1 MTRLTLAIALA
12 AGGYCAVA
20 AAQQV
25 SSAKPIGNRTISGVV
40 ISGTNGQPL
49 EGADVTLRAPSNLDS
64 ITDTTTDAQGRFSFA
79 NLPDGRFQL
88 SATRRGYVQTA
99 FEQHGRLST
108 AIVTGDN
115 LDTTGIVLTL
125 PAMASIF
132 GTITEDSGDPVPR
145 AQLHLFRQSPMDPEV
160 KQRAGNTA
168 ADEMGNF
175 EFPHLAPGTYF
186 LCATGMPWYRPM
198 MQQRPAADDSK
209 PRSPLDVAYPLN
221 CYPDSSDPAGAEPVS
236 VNAGDRIQ
244 TNLTMH
250 PVPAMRVVVQVPR
263 PEQGKGFIMPMLRQ
277 SIFGTSD
284 FIQNG
289 VAFVGNARTT
299 PASGDSSGGGNTMTA
314 VISGIAPGQ
323 YAFQMRSVGESL
335 EGPNAAPARF
345 GTIEVSTSDASID
358 PSSLA
363 SLPAVSGKLLVAG
376 GANLP
381 TAATIVLSTRG
392 ADQVGFSRIQ
402 PNGSFSMPNIPPGE
416 YEVALRNSPGMEI
429 TQLRIN
435 GASVGGTTLTVGSAS
450 INLSVVASPTAGP
463 LMGSVERSGKPSSGI
478 FVLLVPADLHAPRA
492 AWRANQSDSDGSFVF
507 DRVIPG
513 EYTVI
518 AIEQGWNIDWRRR
531 DVIAPYLARG
541 EPFTMQPGS
550 RRVELK
556 DPVEAQPLAAPA
568 SK

>member
-1 MTRLTLAIALA
+1 MTRLALAVALA
-12 AGGYCAVA
+12 AGGCCVAV

-49 EGADVTLRAPSNLDS
+49 EGADVTLRASSNLDS

-88 SATRRGYVQTA
+88 SALRRGYVQTA

-125 PAMASIF
+125 PALASIF

-263 PEQGKGFIMPMLRQ
+263 PEQGKGFVMPTLRQ
-277 SIFGTSD
+277 SIFGTTD

-289 VAFVGNARTT
+289 VVFMGNPRTAT
-299 PASGDSSGGGNTMTA
+299 ASGDNSGGGNTMTA

-323 YAFQMRSVGESL
+323 YDLQIRSLGEPL
-335 EGPNAAPARF
+335 DGPNAASARF
-345 GTIEVSTSDASID
+345 GTIDVSSNDASID

-363 SLPAVSGKLLVAG
+363 PLPAVSGKVLVAG

-381 TAATIVLSTRG
+381 TAASIVLSNRG
-392 ADQVGFSRIQ
+392 GDQVGFSRIQ
-402 PNGSFSMPNIPPGE
+402 ANGSFSLPNIPPGE

-429 TQLRIN
+429 AELRIG
-435 GASVGGTTLTVGSAS
+435 GASVSGTTLTVGSAS
-450 INLSVVASPTAGP
+450 INLSVMASATAGP
-463 LMGSVERSGKPSSGI
+463 LMGIVERNGKRSSGI
-478 FVLLVPADLHAPRA
+478 LVVAGCGGSSRRGIGAAHQPERLRRQLCLRARPTGRLFGGRDRAGMEHGLAPPRGDRA
-492 AWRANQSDSDGSFVF
+492 VSRAWRGDHCA
-507 DRVIPG
+507 
-513 EYTVI
+513 
-518 AIEQGWNIDWRRR
+518 
-531 DVIAPYLARG
+531 ARLT
-541 EPFTMQPGS
+541 P
-550 RRVELK
+550 R
-556 DPVEAQPLAAPA
+556 
-568 SK
+568 